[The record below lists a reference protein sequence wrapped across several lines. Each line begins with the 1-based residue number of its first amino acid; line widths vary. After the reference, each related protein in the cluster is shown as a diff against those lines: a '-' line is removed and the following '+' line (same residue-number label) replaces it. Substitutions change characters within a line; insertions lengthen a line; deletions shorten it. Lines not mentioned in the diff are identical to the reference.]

1 MTLPS
6 GLDRPARGHRR
17 QVVGWIVTVVVLF
30 FLGRFAWS
38 NWQKIRELDFAIHV
52 DALLISMVVLAVYFL
67 GRAWLWHFLTT
78 RYRIDIPLRQSV
90 GAWFLSQLGKYIP
103 GKVFMYVGRLYYY
116 AREGRSKALFSLCFV
131 VETMATI
138 LSSTVIVLVALAEAG
153 LPQLRPYE
161 PVLLIALVGLVVAL
175 HPAVLHRLTSWG
187 LRMLGKPAIDFAPRG
202 RDTALFVLLY
212 SLNWL
217 VFGWAFFLFINSIY
231 RIGAEHILYLAGA
244 FSAAS
249 LIGMF
254 SVFVPSGLG
263 VREGVLILMLAPIVS
278 VEAAIVISFASRLWF
293 TATELTGI
301 GASWIF
307 MRGLVPRKSELDT
320 LAGTSS

>member
-1 MTLPS
+1 MTPPS
-6 GLDRPARGHRR
+6 APGHPATGYRRPLI
-17 QVVGWIVTVVVLF
+17 GWILTAVVLF

-38 NWQKIRELDFAIHV
+38 NWHKIRELDFEVRV
-52 DALLISMVVLAVYFL
+52 DVLVLSMVVLAVYFL

-78 RYRIDIPLRQSV
+78 RYRIDIPLKRSV

-116 AREGRSKALFSLCFV
+116 AREGRSKTLFSLCFV

-138 LSSTVIVLVALAEAG
+138 LSSTLVVLIALAEAG
-153 LPQLRPYE
+153 LPELQPYE
-161 PVLLIALVGLVVAL
+161 PILFVALIVLVVCL
-175 HPAVLHRLTSWG
+175 HPVVLGWLTNRG
-187 LRMLGKPAIDFAPRG
+187 LRILGRSSIKFTPRG
-202 RDTALFVLLY
+202 RDTVLFVVLY
-212 SLNWL
+212 SINWL
-217 VFGWAFFLFINSIY
+217 VFGFAFFLFINSIY
-231 RIGAEHILYLAGA
+231 RIGAEHVLYLAGA

-293 TATELTGI
+293 TATELTGV

-307 MRGLVPRKSELDT
+307 MRGVIPRKSELDT
-320 LAGTSS
+320 LAGTS

>member
-1 MTLPS
+1 LTSPS
-6 GLDRPARGHRR
+6 RPGGRFL
-17 QVVGWIVTVVVLF
+17 GWTITCVVLF

-38 NWQKIRELDFAIHV
+38 NWQKIREVDFAIRV
-52 DALLISMVVLAVYFL
+52 DALLLSIVVLAVYFL

-78 RYRIDIPLRQSV
+78 RYRIDIPLRRSM

-103 GKVFMYVGRLYYY
+103 GKVFMYAGRLYYY
-116 AREGRSKALFSLCFV
+116 AREGRSKTLFSLCFV

-138 LSSTVIVLVALAEAG
+138 LSSTMIVLVALAEVG
-153 LPQLRPYE
+153 LPQLQPYE
-161 PVLLIALVGLVVAL
+161 PVLMIALVGLVVAL
-175 HPAVLHRLTSWG
+175 HPAVLRRLASWG
-187 LRMLGKPAIDFAPRG
+187 LRMLGRSSIDFVPRG
-202 RDTALFVLLY
+202 RDTVLFVLLY
-212 SLNWL
+212 SVNWL
-217 VFGWAFFLFINSIY
+217 VFGVAFFLFINSIY
-231 RIGAEHILYLAGA
+231 RIGTEHILYLAGA

-293 TATELTGI
+293 TATELTGV

-320 LAGTSS
+320 LAGTS

>member
-1 MTLPS
+1 
-6 GLDRPARGHRR
+6 
-17 QVVGWIVTVVVLF
+17 
-30 FLGRFAWS
+30 
-38 NWQKIRELDFAIHV
+38 
-52 DALLISMVVLAVYFL
+52 
-67 GRAWLWHFLTT
+67 
-78 RYRIDIPLRQSV
+78 
-90 GAWFLSQLGKYIP
+90 
-103 GKVFMYVGRLYYY
+103 
-116 AREGRSKALFSLCFV
+116 
-131 VETMATI
+131 
-138 LSSTVIVLVALAEAG
+138 
-153 LPQLRPYE
+153 
-161 PVLLIALVGLVVAL
+161 
-175 HPAVLHRLTSWG
+175 
-187 LRMLGKPAIDFAPRG
+187 
-202 RDTALFVLLY
+202 
-212 SLNWL
+212 

-301 GASWIF
+301 AASWMF

-320 LAGTSS
+320 LAGTST

>member
-1 MTLPS
+1 VTGRAAP
-6 GLDRPARGHRR
+6 DRPVHGHRR
-17 QVVGWIVTVVVLF
+17 RVVGWVVTGVVLF
-30 FLGRFAWS
+30 FLGRFGWS
-38 NWQKIRELDFAIHV
+38 NWHKIRELEFEIRG
-52 DALLISMVVLAVYFL
+52 DALVLSMMVLAVYFL

-78 RYRIDIPLRQSV
+78 RYRIDIPLKRSM

-138 LSSTVIVLVALAEAG
+138 LSSTVVVLIALAQSG
-153 LPQLRPYE
+153 LPELRPYE
-161 PVLLIALVGLVVAL
+161 PLLFVALIALVVSL
-175 HPAVLHRLTSWG
+175 HPAVLGWLTNRG
-187 LRMLGKPAIDFAPRG
+187 LRILGRSAIEFTPRG
-202 RDTALFVLLY
+202 RDTVLFVLLY
-212 SLNWL
+212 SVNWL
-217 VFGWAFFLFINSIY
+217 VFGLAFFLFINSIY

-249 LIGMF
+249 LIGML

-263 VREGVLILMLAPIVS
+263 VREGVLIVMLAPIVS
-278 VEAAIVISFASRLWF
+278 VEAAIVISLASRLWF
-293 TATELTGI
+293 TATELTGV

-307 MRGLVPRKSELDT
+307 MREVIPPKTELDT
-320 LAGTSS
+320 LVEG

>member
-1 MTLPS
+1 MT
-6 GLDRPARGHRR
+6 PASPGRR
-17 QVVGWIVTVVVLF
+17 VLGWTITGVVLF

-38 NWQKIRELDFAIHV
+38 NWQKIREVDFAIRV
-52 DALLISMVVLAVYFL
+52 DALLLSMVVLALYFM

-78 RYRIDIPLRQSV
+78 RYRIDIPMRRSM

-103 GKVFMYVGRLYYY
+103 GKVFMYAGRLYYY
-116 AREGRSKALFSLCFV
+116 AREGRSKTLFSLCFV

-138 LSSTVIVLVALAEAG
+138 LSSTMIVLVALAEVG
-153 LPQLRPYE
+153 LPQLQPYE
-161 PVLLIALVGLVVAL
+161 PVLMIAIVGLVVAL
-175 HPAVLHRLTSWG
+175 HPAVLRRLASWG
-187 LRMLGKPAIDFAPRG
+187 LRMLGRSSINFALRG
-202 RDTALFVLLY
+202 RDTVLFVVLY
-212 SLNWL
+212 SVNWL
-217 VFGWAFFLFINSIY
+217 VFGIAFFLFINSIY
-231 RIGAEHILYLAGA
+231 RIGTEHILYLAGA

-293 TATELTGI
+293 TATELTGV

-307 MRGLVPRKSELDT
+307 MRGHVPRKSELDT
-320 LAGTSS
+320 LAGTS

>member
-1 MTLPS
+1 
-6 GLDRPARGHRR
+6 
-17 QVVGWIVTVVVLF
+17 
-30 FLGRFAWS
+30 
-38 NWQKIRELDFAIHV
+38 
-52 DALLISMVVLAVYFL
+52 VVLAVYFL

-78 RYRIDIPLRQSV
+78 RYRIDIPLRRSM

-103 GKVFMYVGRLYYY
+103 GKVFMYAGRLYYY
-116 AREGRSKALFSLCFV
+116 AREGRSKTLFSLCFV

-138 LSSTVIVLVALAEAG
+138 LSSTMIVLVALAEVG
-153 LPQLRPYE
+153 LPQLQPYE
-161 PVLLIALVGLVVAL
+161 PVLMIALVGLVVAL
-175 HPAVLHRLTSWG
+175 HPAVLRRLASWG
-187 LRMLGKPAIDFAPRG
+187 LRMLGRSSIDFVPRG
-202 RDTALFVLLY
+202 RDTVLFVLLY
-212 SLNWL
+212 SVNWL
-217 VFGWAFFLFINSIY
+217 VFGVAFFLFINSIY
-231 RIGAEHILYLAGA
+231 RIGTEHILYLAGA

-293 TATELTGI
+293 TATELTGV

-320 LAGTSS
+320 LAGTS

>member
-1 MTLPS
+1 
-6 GLDRPARGHRR
+6 
-17 QVVGWIVTVVVLF
+17 VTGVVLF

-38 NWQKIRELDFAIHV
+38 NWQKIRELDFAIRV
-52 DALLISMVVLAVYFL
+52 DALLLSMVVLAVYFL

-78 RYRIDIPLRQSV
+78 RYRIDIRLRRSV

-116 AREGRSKALFSLCFV
+116 AREGRSKTLFSLCFV

-161 PVLLIALVGLVVAL
+161 PVLMVALVGLVVAL
-175 HPAVLHRLTSWG
+175 HPAVLRWLTSRG
-187 LRMLGKPAIDFAPRG
+187 LRMLGRSAIDFAPRG
-202 RDTALFVLLY
+202 RDTALFVVLY
-212 SLNWL
+212 SVNWL
-217 VFGWAFFLFINSIY
+217 VFGVAFFLFINSIY

-263 VREGVLILMLAPIVS
+263 VREGVLIVMLTPIVS

-320 LAGTSS
+320 LAGTS

>member
-1 MTLPS
+1 M
-6 GLDRPARGHRR
+6 
-17 QVVGWIVTVVVLF
+17 GWIVTGVILF

-38 NWQKIRELDFAIHV
+38 NWQEVREVDFAIRV
-52 DALLISMVVLAVYFL
+52 DILFLSMLVLAVYFL

-78 RYRIDIPLRQSV
+78 RYRIDIPLRRAV

-116 AREGRSKALFSLCFV
+116 AREGHSKTLFSLCFL

-138 LSSTVIVLVALAEAG
+138 LSSTAIVLIALAEAG

-161 PVLLIALVGLVVAL
+161 PVLMIALVGLVVVL
-175 HPAVLHRLTSWG
+175 HPAVLRRLASWG
-187 LRMLGKPAIDFAPRG
+187 LRMLGRSAIDFAPRG

-212 SLNWL
+212 SVNWL
-217 VFGWAFFLFINSIY
+217 VFGMAFFLFINSIY

-263 VREGVLILMLAPIVS
+263 VREGVLILMLAPIVT

-293 TATELTGI
+293 TATELTGV

-307 MRGLVPRKSELDT
+307 MRRLVPRKSELDT
-320 LAGTSS
+320 LASTF

>member
-1 MTLPS
+1 MTLPAES
-6 GLDRPARGHRR
+6 PGPAIVYRR
-17 QVVGWIVTVVVLF
+17 QLLGWAVTGVVLF

-38 NWQKIRELDFAIHV
+38 NWHKIRELEFEIRV
-52 DALLISMVVLAVYFL
+52 DALVLSMVVLAVYFL

-78 RYRIDIPLRQSV
+78 RYRIDIPLKRSM

-116 AREGRSKALFSLCFV
+116 AREGRSKTLFSLCFV

-138 LSSTVIVLVALAEAG
+138 LSSTVVVLVALAEAG
-153 LPQLRPYE
+153 LPELEPYE
-161 PVLLIALVGLVVAL
+161 PVLLVALVLLVVSL
-175 HPAVLHRLTSWG
+175 HPVILGWFTNAG
-187 LRMLGKPAIDFAPRG
+187 LRILGRSALEFIPRG
-202 RDTALFVLLY
+202 RDTVLFVILY

-217 VFGWAFFLFINSIY
+217 VFGFAFFLFINSIY
-231 RIGAEHILYLAGA
+231 RIGAEQILYLAGA

-293 TATELTGI
+293 TATELTGV

-307 MRGLVPRKSELDT
+307 MRGVMPRKSELDS
-320 LAGTSS
+320 LAGTS

>member
-1 MTLPS
+1 MS
-6 GLDRPARGHRR
+6 SQGHRR
-17 QVVGWIVTVVVLF
+17 QLIGWVVTTVVLF

-38 NWQKIRELDFAIHV
+38 NWHRIRELEFVIRV
-52 DALLISMVVLAVYFL
+52 DMLVLSMVVLGVYFL
-67 GRAWLWHFLTT
+67 GRALLWHFLTT
-78 RYRIDIPLRQSV
+78 RYRVDIPLKRSV

-116 AREGRSKALFSLCFV
+116 AKEGRSKTLFSLCFV

-138 LSSTVIVLVALAEAG
+138 LSSTMVVLVALAQAG
-153 LPQLRPYE
+153 LPELQPYE
-161 PVLLIALVGLVVAL
+161 PVLFVALIALVVSL
-175 HPAVLHRLTSWG
+175 HPAVLGRLTNTG
-187 LRMLGKPAIDFAPRG
+187 LRFLGRSAIEFTPRG
-202 RDTALFVLLY
+202 RDTVLFVVLY
-212 SLNWL
+212 SVNWL
-217 VFGWAFFLFINSIY
+217 VFGLAFFLFINSIY
-231 RIGAEHILYLAGA
+231 GIGAEHILYLAGA

-278 VEAAIVISFASRLWF
+278 VEAAIVISFASRLWY
-293 TATELTGI
+293 TATELTGV

-307 MRGLVPRKSELDT
+307 MRGVIPQKSELDT
-320 LAGTSS
+320 LVGTS